1 MYCNSILKKIYIYIY
16 IYFIPFLSHHLWLS
30 HSLNSV
36 LIVSLSFSLSLSSLL
51 MLFASIGVS
60 WVKWWIG
67 MVGCGLWV
75 LDLGWSGRFSGYF
88 LGWLCGFDVF
98 WVDQC
103 IMASRVKLRSMC
115 LRHFFLY
122 FIGWSCG
129 FDVFWV
135 FSGLIGVSWVKL
147 RSMWLQRFSGL
158 IISVFLGIFDGLGF
172 KLTAWVSDRWLYWWF
187 VFSGLGSIDGFWSVA
202 LMIGGMGLMV
212 CVCVA
217 LLMVWWF
224 VFMCGFVG
232 FVFVCVCV
240 CVCVWEGGGALC
252 VWWWVWIDLSVYHR
266 SMCVTL
272 CVEPELKVKGE
283 REAIRKPR
291 KIWQSCLV
299 WKKVTVRNK

>member
-1 MYCNSILKKIYIYIY
+1 MGFGFGLIWAFFWVFSRLIMW
-16 IYFIPFLSHHLWLS
+16 LW
-30 HSLNSV
+30 
-36 LIVSLSFSLSLSSLL
+36 
-51 MLFASIGVS
+51 
-60 WVKWWIG
+60 
-67 MVGCGLWV
+67 
-75 LDLGWSGRFSGYF
+75 RF
-88 LGWLCGFDVF
+88 LGIF

-224 VFMCGFVG
+224 VFMCGFVDG
-232 FVFVCVCV
+232 LCLCLCVCV
-240 CVCVWEGGGALC
+240 CGDGFG
-252 VWWWVWIDLSVYHR
+252 
-266 SMCVTL
+266 
-272 CVEPELKVKGE
+272 
-283 REAIRKPR
+283 
-291 KIWQSCLV
+291 
-299 WKKVTVRNK
+299 

>member
-1 MYCNSILKKIYIYIY
+1 MYCNSILKILY

-36 LIVSLSFSLSLSSLL
+36 LIVSLSFSLSLSSLS

-98 WVDQC
+98 WVFSGLISVSWPHGSSSDRC
-103 IMASRVKLRSMC
+103 VFGI
-115 LRHFFLY
+115 FFLY

-135 FSGLIGVSWVKL
+135 FSGLISVSWVKL
-147 RSMWLQRFSGL
+147 WSMWLQRFSGL

-224 VFMCGFVG
+224 VFMCGFVDG
-232 FVFVCVCV
+232 LCLCLCLCVCV
-240 CVCVWEGGGALC
+240 CGDGFG
-252 VWWWVWIDLSVYHR
+252 
-266 SMCVTL
+266 
-272 CVEPELKVKGE
+272 
-283 REAIRKPR
+283 
-291 KIWQSCLV
+291 
-299 WKKVTVRNK
+299 